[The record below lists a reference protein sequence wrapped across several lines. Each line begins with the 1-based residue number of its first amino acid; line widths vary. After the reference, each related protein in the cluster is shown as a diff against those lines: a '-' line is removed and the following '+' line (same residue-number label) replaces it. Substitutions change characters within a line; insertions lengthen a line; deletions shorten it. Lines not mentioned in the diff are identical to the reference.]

1 MAAETTS
8 LNAERRLL
16 LRGAAMLV
24 LLLLSDLL
32 LMNCLG
38 ADQALITELFGP
50 LIGSTMHRMHSRIT
64 VPLRYLQRC

>member
-1 MAAETTS
+1 
-8 LNAERRLL
+8 
-16 LRGAAMLV
+16 MLV